1 MNIIEPSAT
10 VLTKI
15 TGDELKMIESIAR
28 TCYKSEDRITAESAE
43 KFVAGLINRHHEAM
57 LGHSCLTI
65 RFICDRG
72 VSHEI
77 VRHRLAAFGQESTR
91 YCNYSMD
98 KFGNEITFIRPL
110 FFKEGSDNYTIWKNS
125 CYQAER
131 AYFDLINRGATP
143 QEARS
148 VLPNSLKTE
157 VVMTANYREWRHFF
171 NLRAARATGP
181 AHPQMEQLTVPL
193 LNEVAKLIPV
203 VFDDILEKCKE
214 CHKV

>member
-1 MNIIEPSAT
+1 
-10 VLTKI
+10 
-15 TGDELKMIESIAR
+15 
-28 TCYKSEDRITAESAE
+28 
-43 KFVAGLINRHHEAM
+43 
-57 LGHSCLTI
+57 
-65 RFICDRG
+65 
-72 VSHEI
+72 
-77 VRHRLAAFGQESTR
+77 
-91 YCNYSMD
+91 MD
-98 KFGNEITFIRPL
+98 KFGNEITFIKPL
-110 FFKEGSDNYTIWKNS
+110 FFEEGTENYTIWKNS
-125 CYQAER
+125 CYKAER
-131 AYFDLINRGATP
+131 AYFDLINGGATP

-214 CHKV
+214 CHKA